1 VPWPLLPSAVIALGI
16 SLWATCSMV
25 SVTVLPSAVRE
36 IGGLELLSWAT
47 TAYFTASIACS
58 AAGDWAKARLGLRR
72 ALGGGALLFMSGSLL
87 CALAPRMPVLLAGR
101 FGQGMGAG
109 LVAALCYGL
118 VRSAF
123 PEALWARGFALIT
136 AVWGIAAMA
145 GPALGGVLTE
155 LVGWRFAFAALL
167 LPGLLVMLLALLLPA
182 ASAPGARPG
191 APPMLRLLVLAAG
204 IVCIGLAGNLPGWLR
219 PGLAAAAGLVLL
231 AAALRL
237 DRMSRRRL
245 FPRGL
250 ISPAAVI
257 GRGMLAKL
265 ALLLATMPTG
275 IYGAFLLQDRLGA
288 GPLLAGYVIALEA
301 IAWTAAAFLAGRL
314 PARLCGAA
322 MGIGPL
328 LVGGGIAVSG
338 VAFAHGPIA
347 LAALSIST
355 TGFGFGLCWAFLGSR
370 VLAAAPAGEGDRTAG
385 AIPTIE
391 TVGVALGAALVGIG
405 GNALGVAQLSA
416 PGVVPPSP
424 LPLFLIFV
432 LFAAAGWPAALAL
445 ARTPFAPAKPIDL
458 DPGSAA
464 REG

>member
-1 VPWPLLPSAVIALGI
+1 
-16 SLWATCSMV
+16 MV

-72 ALGGGALLFMSGSLL
+72 ALGGGALVFMAGSLT
-87 CALAPRMPVLLAGR
+87 CALAPRMTLLLAGR

-123 PEALWARGFALIT
+123 PEALWARGFALIA

-167 LPGLLVMLLALLLPA
+167 VPGLLAALLALFLPA
-182 ASAPGARPG
+182 GGRAGPRPG
-191 APPMLRLLVLAAG
+191 APPMLRLGVLAAG
-204 IVCIGLAGNLPGWLR
+204 IVAIGLAGNLPGVLR
-219 PGLAAAAGLVLL
+219 PVLAALAGLALL
-231 AAALRL
+231 GVALRL
-237 DRMSRRRL
+237 DRVARRPL

-250 ISPAAVI
+250 VSPGATI

-265 ALLLATMPTG
+265 ALLLATMPTS

-288 GPLLAGYVIALEA
+288 SPLLAGYVIALEA
-301 IAWTAAAFLAGRL
+301 IGWTVGAFASARL
-314 PARLCGAA
+314 PARLGNPA
-322 MGIGPL
+322 MIGGPL
-328 LVGGGIAVSG
+328 LATAAIAVTG
-338 VAFAHGPIA
+338 AALGRGPIA
-347 LAALSIST
+347 LAAGSIST
-355 TGFGFGLCWAFLGSR
+355 TGLGFGLCWTFIGSR
-370 VLAAAPAGEGDRTAG
+370 VLAAAPAGEEDRTAG

-391 TVGVALGAALVGIG
+391 TVGVALGAALAGIG
-405 GNALGVAQLSA
+405 GNALGVAQLSV
-416 PGVVPPSP
+416 PGVAPPSP
-424 LPLFLIFV
+424 LPLFLVFV
-432 LFAAAGWPAALAL
+432 LVGVAGSLAALAL
-445 ARTPFAPAKPIDL
+445 ARTPPRSQPRPD
-458 DPGSAA
+458 
-464 REG
+464 